1 VSRVA
6 EHGVVPSRRALDAA
20 DRDARTSAA
29 GLHGYLSEDCGFL
42 PRRPPSTALPPSH
55 RAWDDLARDLPVLF
69 RTLGFRAAA
78 HALPRLDAGPAA
90 LPDDDVRRATTVLG
104 ILAHSWHRVEPGE
117 PPPLPEA
124 IARPWAQVCARLGR
138 PRPFLEFEDITTAN
152 WRLVD
157 PEAPDPLRVENLD
170 LLVPTVGNEAERC
183 FMMTLVE
190 LAARATPMVGAVV
203 RAQESMVRGDRHALE
218 AELVLLVRTL
228 RSLVDALRKA
238 DPNPSAPTYVDPV
251 VWGTTVAPF
260 AVSLAPD
267 VPSPGGTA
275 APLFQVL
282 DAFLGR
288 HEHASV
294 LGREVQRL
302 HDIAPPLVRSFVRAI
317 AARPLAAHLERTGAP
332 SLRGVAR
339 ELLDVYAGEQGLLQL
354 HRIKAYGYLEV
365 AFKVGRPVTLSGFEG
380 VFRERPWKRVDAA
393 LDASARERGVVGIA
407 TWTQRA
413 RLAQR
418 GTTAAEA
425 ATNVQRLVLDVRD
438 QGIVFDPG
446 DRVAVV
452 PQQSPILVARV
463 FEALRVEPG
472 TEVELTAAWRAAL
485 ARQGFAGAPRAA
497 DLFDFLRRAEL
508 RPLARPVAK
517 ALHAISQSATLGEV
531 VEERLEDQLDLA
543 DALAMMTEAGYD
555 VRRLTAARP
564 WQSEG
569 LAAIVPPGGE
579 RLYSISSAP
588 TSPACQP
595 ELVLTVGEVAFTSSA
610 GPRGPMV
617 PRYGVGSR
625 WLTHRMDPGNDR
637 MPLRVVRPR
646 RFQLPADP
654 ARPIVMFAGGT
665 GISPFVGFLAARGAA
680 DRRGAAVLF
689 LSVRRIE
696 ELWYR
701 DELDA
706 RVRAGEL
713 ELHVAVSREDRQIVT
728 EPGRGLVVVPG
739 EARRVRDLVE
749 QQADRV
755 WALLGDDA
763 PGVGYVCGQAG
774 FAHAVLEG
782 LRGVAA
788 SRGDGPRDGHV
799 HVREL
804 VGRQRL
810 MLDVFTTTAPVRSP
824 GPLGDRRVAASEL
837 VTRNDDDAGYWMAID
852 GGVYDVT
859 EFRHLHPGGPHI
871 LVESAGTDAT
881 DEYRAVL
888 HHLDGEVGAMLAMF
902 KVGLLRRLR
911 LGDGWGVAATADG
924 LVHVS
929 TVDLYR
935 AWVRGTYLA
944 VEMQNAHRNDW
955 SYRALPLTRGEVEPL
970 TAQKLMLMANTHDR
984 FVVQYLEGSLDDD
997 LVGLWTTTTG
1007 LCGPDVPID
1016 ELPRRIAAVRS
1027 GDVAAAAADVAA
1039 SLRRLPTVAR
1049 SADVAGDDRFWTAV
1063 GALWDDVR
1071 SVEARYLARL
1081 KDTLRQGLVRFEE
1094 HEGDV
1099 VARAGGELVEI
1110 LLGVP
1115 AIAGDELGAIVDVWH
1130 RSEVARRWC

>member
-1 VSRVA
+1 VA
-6 EHGVVPSRRALDAA
+6 EHGAVPSRRALDAA
-20 DRDARTSAA
+20 DRDSRTSDA

-42 PRRPPSTALPPSH
+42 PRRAPSLALPPSH
-55 RAWDDLARDLPVLF
+55 RAWDDLAGELPVLF
-69 RTLGFRAAA
+69 RTLGFRDAARG
-78 HALPRLDAGPAA
+78 LPVLDAGPAA

-104 ILAHSWHRVEPGE
+104 ILAHSWHRVEPAA
-117 PPPLPEA
+117 PPPLPDA
-124 IARPWAQVCARLGR
+124 IARPWGQVCARLGR

-157 PEAPDPLRVENLD
+157 PTAPDPLLVENLD

-190 LAARATPMVGAVV
+190 LAARATPIVGSVV
-203 RAQESMVRGDRHALE
+203 RAQEAMARGDRHALE

-228 RSLVDALRKA
+228 RALVDALRKA
-238 DPNPSAPTYVDPV
+238 DPNPSGPTYVDPV

-260 AVSLAPD
+260 AVSLDPD

-288 HEHASV
+288 QEHASV

-302 HDIAPPLVRSFVRAI
+302 HDIAPPLVRSFVRAV
-317 AARPLAAHLERTGAP
+317 AERPLAPHLERTGAP
-332 SLRGVAR
+332 SLRGLAR

-380 VFRERPWKRVDAA
+380 AFRQRPWKRVDAA
-393 LDASARERGVVGIA
+393 LDASARERGVAGIA
-407 TWTQRA
+407 SWAQRA
-413 RLAQR
+413 RLAER
-418 GTTAAEA
+418 GTTAAAVA
-425 ATNVQRLVLDVRD
+425 AHVQRIVLDVRD
-438 QGIVFDPG
+438 QGVVFDPG

-452 PQQSPILVARV
+452 PQQSPRLVARA
-463 FEALRVEPG
+463 FEALRVAPG
-472 TEVELTAAWRAAL
+472 TEVELTTAWRAAL
-485 ARQGFAGAPRAA
+485 AGQGFAVAPRAV
-497 DLFDFLRRAEL
+497 DLFDFLRRADL

-517 ALHAISQSATLGEV
+517 ALHAISQSPSLGEV
-531 VEERLEDQLDLA
+531 IEERLEDQLDLA

-564 WQSEG
+564 WQPES

-588 TSPACQP
+588 ASAACQP
-595 ELVLTVGEVAFTSSA
+595 ELVLTVGEVAYTSSA
-610 GPRGPMV
+610 GPRHPAV
-617 PRYGVGSR
+617 ERYGVGSR
-625 WLTHRMDPGNDR
+625 WLNHRMDPGHDR
-637 MPLRVVRPR
+637 MPLRIVRPR

-665 GISPFVGFLAARGAA
+665 GISPFVGFLAARAA
-680 DRRGAAVLF
+680 VERRGAAVLF

-713 ELHVAVSREDRQIVT
+713 ELHVAVSREDRQV
-728 EPGRGLVVVPG
+728 EVDRERGLGVVPG
-739 EARRVRDLVE
+739 GPRRVRDLVE
-749 QQADRV
+749 QQADRL
-755 WALLGDDA
+755 WELLGDDA

-782 LRGVAA
+782 LRDVAA
-788 SRGDGPRDGHV
+788 TRVHGRDGRV

-810 MLDVFTTTAPVRSP
+810 MLDVFTTTAPVRAP
-824 GPLGDRRVAASEL
+824 GPLGDHRVAASEL
-837 VTRNDDDAGYWMAID
+837 VTRNDDEAGYWMAID

-881 DEYRAVL
+881 EEYRAVL

-924 LVHVS
+924 LVHV
-929 TVDLYR
+929 TTADLYR
-935 AWVRGTYLA
+935 TWVRTTYLA

-955 SYRALPLTRGEVEPL
+955 SYRSLPLTRGEVEPL

-997 LVGLWTTTTG
+997 LVGLWTTTTA
-1007 LCGPDVPID
+1007 LCGPGVPID
-1016 ELPRRIAAVRS
+1016 ELPRRIAAVRA
-1027 GDVAAAAADVAA
+1027 GAAAAAAADVAA
-1039 SLRRLPTVAR
+1039 SLRRLPDVAR
-1049 SADVAGDDRFWTAV
+1049 AVDVGADDRFWTAV

-1071 SVEARYLARL
+1071 GVEASYLARL
-1081 KDTLRQGLVRFEE
+1081 KGMLRQGLVLFEE
-1094 HEGDV
+1094 HEADVAGQAGDQ
-1099 VARAGGELVEI
+1099 LVEL

-1115 AIAGDELGAIVDVWH
+1115 AIAADELAAVVDVWH

>member
-1 VSRVA
+1 VA
-6 EHGVVPSRRALDAA
+6 EHVAVPSRRALDAA
-20 DRDARTSAA
+20 ELDARSSDA
-29 GLHGYLSEDCGFL
+29 GLHGYLSERAGFL

-55 RAWDDLARDLPVLF
+55 RAWDDLAREMPMLF
-69 RTLGFRAAA
+69 RTLGFRDAARD
-78 HALPRLDAGPAA
+78 LPLLDAGPTA

-104 ILAHSWHRVEPGE
+104 LLAHSWHRVETGVV
-117 PPPLPEA
+117 PPLPEA
-124 IARPWAQVCARLGR
+124 IARPWSEVCARLGR

-157 PEAPDPLRVENLD
+157 PEAPDPVRVENLD

-190 LAARATPMVGAVV
+190 LAARATPIVGAVV
-203 RAQESMVRGDRHALE
+203 RAQEAMARSDRHALE
-218 AELVLLVRTL
+218 GELVVLVRTL

-238 DPNPSAPTYVDPV
+238 DPNPSSPTHVDPV

-260 AVSLAPD
+260 AVSIDPD
-267 VPSPGGTA
+267 MPSPGGTA

-288 HEHASV
+288 QEHGSV

-302 HDIAPPLVRSFVRAI
+302 HDVAPSLVRSFVDAI
-317 AARPLAAHLERTGAP
+317 AERPLAPHLERVGAP
-332 SLRGVAR
+332 SLRGLAR

-380 VFRERPWKRVDAA
+380 VFRQRPWKQVDAA
-393 LDASARERGVVGIA
+393 LDASARERDVPGVA
-407 TWTQRA
+407 AWAQRA
-413 RLAQR
+413 RLTER
-418 GTTAAEA
+418 GPTAAVA
-425 ATNVQRLVLDVRD
+425 AGHVHRLVLDVRD
-438 QGIVFDPG
+438 QGVVFDPG

-463 FEALRVEPG
+463 YEALRVAPG
-472 TEVELTAAWRAAL
+472 TEIELTAAWRAAL
-485 ARQGFAGAPRAA
+485 AGQGSAVAPRAV

-508 RPLARPVAK
+508 RPLSRPVAK
-517 ALHAISQSATLGEV
+517 ALHAISQAPALGEV

-555 VRRLTAARP
+555 VGRLTTARP
-564 WQSEG
+564 WQPES

-588 TSPACQP
+588 TAAPCQP
-595 ELVLTVGEVAFTSSA
+595 ELVLTVGEVTYTASA
-610 GPRGPMV
+610 GPRRPEV
-617 PRYGVGSR
+617 ERYGVGSR
-625 WLTHRMDPGNDR
+625 WLTHRMDPEHDR
-637 MPLRVVRPR
+637 MPVRIVRPR

-665 GISPFVGFLAARGAA
+665 GISPFVGFLAARAAA
-680 DRRGAAVLF
+680 DHRGPAVLF
-689 LSVRRIE
+689 LSVRRID

-706 RVRAGEL
+706 RVRAGQL
-713 ELHVAVSREDRQIVT
+713 ELHVAVSRDDRQV
-728 EPGRGLVVVPG
+728 EADPERGLVVVPG
-739 EARRVRDLVE
+739 APRRVRDLLARH
-749 QQADRV
+749 ADRV
-755 WALLGDDA
+755 WELLGDDA

-782 LRGVAA
+782 LRDVAA
-788 SRGDGPRDGHV
+788 TRPGAPRDGHV

-824 GPLGDRRVAASEL
+824 GPLGDRHVAASEL
-837 VTRNDDDAGYWMAID
+837 VDRNDDEAGYWMAID

-871 LVESAGTDAT
+871 LLESAGTDAT

-902 KVGLLRRLR
+902 KVGVLRRLR
-911 LGDGWGVAATADG
+911 LGDAWGVAATAGG
-924 LVHVS
+924 LAHVS
-929 TVDLYR
+929 TADLYR
-935 AWVRGTYLA
+935 AWVRGTYLV

-955 SYRALPLTRGEVEPL
+955 SYRSLPLTRGEVEPL
-970 TAQKLMLMANTHDR
+970 TAQKLMFMANTHDR

-997 LVGLWTTTTG
+997 LVALWTTTTG
-1007 LCGPDVPID
+1007 LCGPGVPID
-1016 ELPRRIAAVRS
+1016 ELARRLAAVRE
-1027 GDVAAAAADVAA
+1027 GARAAAAEQVAV
-1039 SLRRLPTVAR
+1039 SLRGLPAMVR
-1049 SADVAGDDRFWTAV
+1049 RADRAGDERFWTAV
-1063 GALWDDVR
+1063 GVLWDDVR
-1071 SVEARYLARL
+1071 AAEERYLAQA
-1081 KDTLRQGLVRFEE
+1081 KEALRQGLLLFEE
-1094 HEGDV
+1094 HEGTV
-1099 VARAGGELVEI
+1099 VAQAGGALVDI
-1110 LLGVP
+1110 LLALP
-1115 AIAGDELGAIVDVWH
+1115 AIAADALDAVVDAWH
-1130 RSEVARRWC
+1130 RSEVAHRGA